1 MFSFKKR
8 RLLSDRTALAKWGER
23 RALKFLKKLGLTN
36 LARNYL
42 CKTGELDLVM
52 AESDGTIVFV
62 EVKTRS
68 SRDIAEPEDSITASK
83 KQRLSRA
90 AQFFLK
96 TQKIENHPCRFD
108 VVAITLD
115 RTGPETIKHYKNAFK
130 S

>member
-1 MFSFKKR
+1 MFAFTRR

-23 RALKFLKKLGLTN
+23 RAQKFLKKYGCTT

-68 SRDIAEPEDSITASK
+68 NRDIAEPEDSVTASK
-83 KQRLSRA
+83 RQRLSRA
-90 AQFFLK
+90 AQYFLK
-96 TQKIENHPCRFD
+96 TQKIENRPCRFD
-108 VVAITLD
+108 VIAITLD
-115 RTGPETIKHYKNAFK
+115 QQGRETVKHYKNTFTP
-130 S
+130 

>member
-1 MFSFKKR
+1 MFAFTRR
-8 RLLSDRTALAKWGER
+8 RLLSDRTALAKWGEK
-23 RALKFLKKLGLTN
+23 RALKFLKKLGFTT

-52 AESDGTIVFV
+52 TEPDGTIVFV

-83 KQRLSRA
+83 KHRLSGA
-90 AQFFLK
+90 AQYFLK
-96 TQKIENHPCRFD
+96 TQKIENRPCRFD

-115 RTGPETIKHYKNAFK
+115 QTGRETVKHYKNAFT